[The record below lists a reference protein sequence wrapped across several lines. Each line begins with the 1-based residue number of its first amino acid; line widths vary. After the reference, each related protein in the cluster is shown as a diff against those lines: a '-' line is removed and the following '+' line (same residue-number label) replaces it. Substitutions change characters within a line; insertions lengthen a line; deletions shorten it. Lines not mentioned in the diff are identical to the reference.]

1 MIFMLNMKKFRVKF
15 LFSLIFLIFLNNSA
29 FSQNLS
35 ISGLDRISKSDLI
48 EITSIDIE
56 KNYLE
61 LDEINK
67 LIKDLYSSDLIYDI
81 EYELINDTHN
91 IKIFEN
97 KVIEKIFIN
106 GNVRIKEDIFLENI
120 SSSKKLFLDKKN
132 ISNDIKIIKDTYSSI
147 GYKDANVNVQIE
159 KFSKDRVNL
168 IFQVNEGKI
177 SELINIDFK
186 GNANFSDKFLSSLIT
201 SKSYK
206 FYNIFSSG
214 SNFEDSIFNF
224 DKDKLLNFYRMK
236 GFFDIDISYILSEQ
250 FQSKYILTFY
260 VNEGKRYKIKNYYYE
275 NDEIVQSIPDYLE
288 RSFQKELT
296 KNNYYFDNE
305 VIFDHLESLNEFLF
319 DRRLVTNS
327 LNYKYDIYQNNEI
340 DLFFYKENFAP
351 KYINKIEI
359 TGNTITKENT
369 IRNKLDFEPGDLF
382 IPSSILSTKNKLS
395 QLKYINSV
403 DILENDLSE
412 QKTDIEIK
420 LDENKKTGT
429 FLFGGSVSGDVG
441 LGIGISLK
449 DYNLLGTGNEIDTT
463 FNINSEQAL
472 FKLDYS
478 TSPSKY
484 PSITN
489 TYSLYNEENDLTPSF
504 GYKTKKYGLG
514 YFANFDFNEEIT
526 ISSGLR
532 YEDTEG
538 YSAKN
543 NNAYITDSIG
553 QFQNYSFQFSITQ
566 NSTNNFLYPSDG
578 SYNRFY
584 IQYSPKEISDD
595 SFYKIVYNNDFYLKR
610 KNKNSFFFFDNNIG
624 IAKSLNGKLKTINS
638 FSLGGLNFKGFDYR
652 GIGPFSDNIYLG
664 GNNYFTST
672 VGYGSSF
679 LFDEKD
685 NINLKLFYT
694 TGSIWDSDYATDND
708 IKIRSSTGISFD
720 VLTAIGPLSFSY
732 AVPIDTELNDKKRS
746 FNFSIGSSF

>member
-1 MIFMLNMKKFRVKF
+1 MNKFKIQF
-15 LFSLIFLIFLNNSA
+15 LFSLFFFIFLNNLV
-29 FSQNLS
+29 FSNNLS
-35 ISGLDRISKSDLI
+35 ISGLDRISKNDLN
-48 EITSIDIE
+48 EMTSIDIH
-56 KNYLE
+56 KTYLE

-67 LIKDLYSSDLIYDI
+67 LINDLYSSDLIYDL
-81 EYELINDTHN
+81 EYELINETHN

-106 GNVRIKEDIFLENI
+106 GNIRIKEDIFLDNL
-120 SSSKKLFLDKKN
+120 SSSKNFFLNKKN
-132 ISNDIKIIKDTYSSI
+132 ISIDIKKIKDTYSSI

-159 KFSKDRVNL
+159 YFSKDRVNL
-168 IFQVNEGKI
+168 IFQINEGEI
-177 SELINIDFK
+177 SELIDIDFK
-186 GNANFSDKFLSSLIT
+186 GNTTFSDKFLSSLIT
-201 SKSYK
+201 SKSHN

-236 GFFDIDISYILSEQ
+236 GFFDVDISYTLKEY
-250 FQSKYILTFY
+250 FQSKYTLTFY
-260 VNEGKRYKIKNYYYE
+260 VNEGNRYKIKDYHFE
-275 NDEIVQSIPDYLE
+275 NTEIIQSLPEYFE
-288 RSFQKELT
+288 KNFQKELI
-296 KNNYYFDNE
+296 KNDYYFDDK
-305 VIFDHLESLNEFLF
+305 IIYDHLKNINEFLL
-319 DRRLVTNS
+319 DRRLIANS

-340 DLFFYKENFAP
+340 DLLFYKENFLP

-359 TGNTITKENT
+359 TGNTITKDNT
-369 IRNKLDFEPGDLF
+369 IRNKLDFEPGDLLITNSLLF
-382 IPSSILSTKNKLS
+382 TKNKLS

-403 DILENDLSE
+403 DILETNLSE
-412 QKTDIEIK
+412 HKTDLEIK
-420 LDENKKTGT
+420 LNENKKTGT

-441 LGIGISLK
+441 LGIGVSLK

-472 FKLDYS
+472 FKLNFT

-489 TYSLYNEENDLTPSF
+489 TYSLYNEENDLTSSF
-504 GYKTKKYGLG
+504 GYKTKKYGFG
-514 YFANFDFNEEIT
+514 YFTNFDYSEEIT
-526 ISSGLR
+526 ISSGFR

-543 NNAYITDSIG
+543 NNIYITDSIG
-553 QFQNYSFQFSITQ
+553 QFQNVSFQFSITQ
-566 NSTNNFLYPSDG
+566 NTTNNFLYPSDG

-584 IQYSPKEISDD
+584 LQYSPKDVSDD
-595 SFYKIVYNNDFYLKR
+595 SFYKVIYNNDLFFKR
-610 KNKNSFFFFDNNIG
+610 KNKNSFLFLDNNIG
-624 IAKSLNGKLKTINS
+624 IAKSLSGKLKTINS
-638 FSLGGLNFKGFDYR
+638 FSLGGLNFKGYDYR
-652 GIGPFSDNIYLG
+652 GVGPFNENIYLG

-672 VGYGSSF
+672 IGYGSTF

-685 NINLKLFYT
+685 NINLKVFYS
-694 TGSIWDSDYATDND
+694 TGSIWNSDYVSDND
-708 IKIRSSTGISFD
+708 IKIRSSAGISFD

-732 AVPIDTELNDKKRS
+732 AVPIDTESSDKKRS

>member
-1 MIFMLNMKKFRVKF
+1 MKKFSFKLLYY
-15 LFSLIFLIFLNNSA
+15 LFFFIFLNNSV
-29 FSQNLS
+29 FSKNLS
-35 ISGLDRISKSDLI
+35 ISGLDRISKTDLY
-48 EITSIDIE
+48 EMTSIDID
-56 KNYLE
+56 KDYLE

-67 LIKDLYSSDLIYDI
+67 LINELYSSDLIYDL
-81 EYELINDTHN
+81 EYEFINETHN
-91 IKIFEN
+91 IRIFEN

-106 GNVRIKEDIFLENI
+106 GNIRIKEEVFLDNL
-120 SSSKKLFLDKKN
+120 SSSKNLFLDK
-132 ISNDIKIIKDTYSSI
+132 NDISIDIKKIKDTYSSI

-159 KFSKDRVNL
+159 NFSKDRVNL
-168 IFQVNEGKI
+168 IFQVNEGEI

-186 GNANFSDKFLSSLIT
+186 GNYAFSDKFLSSLIT
-201 SKSYK
+201 SKSHN

-214 SNFEDSIFNF
+214 SNFDDSIFKF

-236 GFFDIDISYILSEQ
+236 GFFDVDISYTLKEN
-250 FQSKYILTFY
+250 FQSKYTLIFY
-260 VNEGKRYKIKNYYYE
+260 VDEGKRYKIKDYYFE
-275 NDEIVQSIPDYLE
+275 NDEIVPFLPDYLKNN
-288 RSFQKELT
+288 FQKELT

-305 VIFDHLESLNEFLF
+305 IIFDHLKNLNEFLL
-319 DRRLVTNS
+319 DRSLITS
-327 LNYKYDIYQNNEI
+327 ALNYKYDFNQNNEI
-340 DLFFYKENFAP
+340 DLFFYKENFLP

-359 TGNTITKENT
+359 TGNTITKDNT
-369 IRNKLDFEPGDLF
+369 IRNKLDFEPGDLS
-382 IPSSILSTKNKLS
+382 IPSSLLSTKNKLS

-403 DILENDLSE
+403 DILENYLSD

-420 LDENKKTGT
+420 LNENKKTGT

-463 FNINSEQAL
+463 FNINAEQAL
-472 FKLDYS
+472 FKLDYT

-489 TYSLYNEENDLTPSF
+489 TYSLYNEENDLTSSF
-504 GYKTKKYGLG
+504 GYKTKKYGFG
-514 YFANFDFNEEIT
+514 YFANFDYSEEIT
-526 ISSGLR
+526 ISSGFR
-532 YEDTEG
+532 FEDTEG

-543 NNAYITDSIG
+543 NNIHITDSIG
-553 QFQNYSFQFSITQ
+553 QFQNVSLQFSITQ
-566 NSTNNFLYPSDG
+566 NSTNDFLYPSDG

-584 IQYSPKEISDD
+584 LQYSPKEVSDD
-595 SFYKIVYNNDFYLKR
+595 SFYKIVYNNDLYFKR
-610 KNKNSFFFFDNNIG
+610 KNNNSFLFLDNNVG

-652 GIGPFSDNIYLG
+652 GVGPFSENIYLG

-672 VGYGSSF
+672 VGYGSTF

-685 NINLKLFYT
+685 NINLKVFYS
-694 TGSIWDSDYATDND
+694 TGSIWNSDYVSNND
-708 IKIRSSTGISFD
+708 IKIRSSVGVSFD
-720 VLTAIGPLSFSY
+720 VLTVIGPLSFSY
-732 AVPIDTELNDKKRS
+732 AVPVDTESNDKKRS